1 MKALAVGIAMVAAGV
16 LLVVAIVA
24 AIRSHIPSPYDDDDE
39 VHP

>member
-1 MKALAVGIAMVAAGV
+1 MKALAIAIAVAIVGV
-16 LLVVAIVA
+16 LLIAAIVA